1 MKLFKKKDE
10 PKVIGE
16 NTEKSDSKVK
26 GFFKAIGRFIK
37 KHIKLIIILVI
48 ILAVVLYFRH
58 KAKVAQQMMEEQAN
72 QPYTVQV
79 EQMNLKDSISI
90 TGTLTANETT
100 AVTSTL
106 GGTGITGVKVKAVN
120 FEVGDFVKQGDVVVE
135 FDGDDY
141 NRKIAEL
148 KAQYDISNTQSGMN
162 IEDLQKSIEETQKQ
176 IDEKQKWL
184 DDNKNIYNNLKDA
197 FEKYEKYKDTD
208 PSVANR
214 WAKESG
220 AAMALAE
227 PVSIEGYEAAEKEID
242 TLKETI
248 RQTQNKITLA
258 QMQQNYDA
266 SYTQVDAYNDVY
278 ESIDK
283 TKVVAPMS
291 GYILAMNVEKGNN
304 YTQGNNVFVIAD
316 TSGFIVEAKV
326 NEYDIAKVYEGLPAV
341 VKFDATGEDEFKGTV
356 SFVSVASDDSVAS
369 SSGTSSAAAATGTS
383 SAGTTAKYKVKIKLD
398 GTDERLRVGMTGK
411 ASLVFNSADNVLA
424 LPYDCIQTAE
434 DGSKFVAVVNDD
446 GTKDN
451 VVVTTGLESEYYVEV
466 KGTGLK
472 KGMNVEAVV
481 TDASSTNSMDLMQY
495 EE

>member
-26 GFFKAIGRFIK
+26 GFFKGIGRFIK
-37 KHIKLIIILVI
+37 KHVKLIIVLVI

-58 KAKVAQQMMEEQAN
+58 NAKVAQQMLEEQAN
-72 QPYTVQV
+72 QPYTVEV

-141 NRKIAEL
+141 NRKISEL
-148 KAQYDISNTQSGMN
+148 HAQYDIANAESGMN

-214 WAKESG
+214 WMKESG

-258 QMQQNYDA
+258 QMKQSYDT

-316 TSGFIVEAKV
+316 TSGFVVEAKV

-356 SFVSVASDDSVAS
+356 SFVSVASEDTVS
-369 SSGTSSAAAATGTS
+369 SSAGNAAAAGATS
-383 SAGTTAKYKVKIKLD
+383 SAGTAAKYKVKIKLD

-424 LPYDCIQTAE
+424 VPYDCVQTAE

-446 GTKDN
+446 GSKDN

-481 TDASSTNSMDLMQY
+481 KDATATDSMELMQY
-495 EE
+495 DE

>member
-58 KAKVAQQMMEEQAN
+58 NAKVAQQMMEEQAN

-291 GYILAMNVEKGNN
+291 GYILAMNVEK
-304 YTQGNNVFVIAD
+304 
-316 TSGFIVEAKV
+316 
-326 NEYDIAKVYEGLPAV
+326 
-341 VKFDATGEDEFKGTV
+341 ATWRR
-356 SFVSVASDDSVAS
+356 
-369 SSGTSSAAAATGTS
+369 
-383 SAGTTAKYKVKIKLD
+383 I
-398 GTDERLRVGMTGK
+398 
-411 ASLVFNSADNVLA
+411 
-424 LPYDCIQTAE
+424 C
-434 DGSKFVAVVNDD
+434 
-446 GTKDN
+446 
-451 VVVTTGLESEYYVEV
+451 
-466 KGTGLK
+466 
-472 KGMNVEAVV
+472 
-481 TDASSTNSMDLMQY
+481 
-495 EE
+495 